1 MSLVVLKRKSQTKY
15 GKLSSRG
22 DGTFSLNDPRRIE
35 SKAGRG
41 RIQMQTPMKGSVYRG
56 HGGSNANFVP
66 IRSQYVNSSP
76 HVRDFSNPKS
86 NTGISVKNH
95 QGSIAVR
102 FKWLNGVYPNYV
114 VKDMSTLTAQ
124 EYIEKKAAQQEARN
138 TNNPLTEI
146 PCGNCKNPNKSPI
159 VDNQVKTLSQS
170 EYLRSTFLNKHCLP
184 PKANQ
189 LPEPQPIDKSVV
201 EQGNCN

>member
-22 DGTFSLNDPRRIE
+22 DVGFSLNDPRRIE

-41 RIQMQTPMKGSVYRG
+41 RIQMQSPMKGNVYRG
-56 HGGSNANFVP
+56 HGGNKANFVP
-66 IRSQYVNSSP
+66 IKSQYVNSSP

-95 QGSIAVR
+95 HGSIAVR

-114 VKDMSTLTAQ
+114 VKNMNTVTSQ
-124 EYIEKKAAQQEARN
+124 EYIRNKASQHETIN
-138 TNNPLTEI
+138 TNNPI
-146 PCGNCKNPNKSPI
+146 SDINCDCKNPDNSKVVDKNFI
-159 VDNQVKTLSQS
+159 VPSHG
-170 EYLRSTFLNKHCLP
+170 EYLRTTFLNKHCLP
-184 PKANQ
+184 PKADK
-189 LPEPQPIDKSVV
+189 LPSPQPKDKTVLN
-201 EQGNCN
+201 QGNCN